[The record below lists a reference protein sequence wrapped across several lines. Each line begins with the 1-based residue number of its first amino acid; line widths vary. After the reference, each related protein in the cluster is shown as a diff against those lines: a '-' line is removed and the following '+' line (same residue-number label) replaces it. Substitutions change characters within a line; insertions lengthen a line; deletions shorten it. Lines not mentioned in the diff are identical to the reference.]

1 MPSVIDER
9 QAERLQYIDLCAY
22 VLGAVNRN
30 VLMNRFEIKQVLP
43 PATSPPIR
51 RCQVRTSPT
60 IWP

>member
-30 VLMNRFEIKQVLP
+30 VLIAYSGEVEQPFR
-43 PATSPPIR
+43 
-51 RCQVRTSPT
+51 PT
-60 IWP
+60 